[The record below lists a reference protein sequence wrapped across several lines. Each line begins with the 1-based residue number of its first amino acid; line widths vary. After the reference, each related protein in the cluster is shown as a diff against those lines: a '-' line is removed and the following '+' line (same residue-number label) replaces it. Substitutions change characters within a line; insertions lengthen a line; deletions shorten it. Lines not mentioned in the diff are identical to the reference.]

1 MDSADYVGVV
11 FFDIKKAFDRVWHD
25 GLLEKL
31 SSFGVKG
38 RALKWLHSF
47 LMGRRQCVA
56 VGGAVSDTVALE
68 AGVPQGA
75 ILSPLLFTVYMNDV
89 VDATSASTNLFADD
103 TSTFVSDR
111 S

>member
-1 MDSADYVGVV
+1 MDSAEYVGIV

-47 LMGRRQCVA
+47 LTGRRLCGWRQGCFRHRGA
-56 VGGAVSDTVALE
+56 GG
-68 AGVPQGA
+68 
-75 ILSPLLFTVYMNDV
+75 
-89 VDATSASTNLFADD
+89 
-103 TSTFVSDR
+103 
-111 S
+111 

>member
-47 LMGRRQCVA
+47 LTGRRLC
-56 VGGAVSDTVALE
+56 G
-68 AGVPQGA
+68 
-75 ILSPLLFTVYMNDV
+75 
-89 VDATSASTNLFADD
+89 
-103 TSTFVSDR
+103 
-111 S
+111 